1 MQQLEHDQLQNNLW
15 RLTSYRPSHS
25 NSLPL
30 VMNSKESVSS
40 GVSMSSTLISRS
52 SGVSRMSSDRRD
64 PSLRSKDR
72 FMSGAMS
79 VLRLLWAAEPPWP
92 LCREPGGAET
102 WREGTHTWTQLI
114 HSETVTPT
122 IKYIYIFAYLLTAI
136 PAQSILHSFTLV
148 FILSFLVY
156 IHTYLNTSLL
166 AYLYTY
172 ILEYCIDLGD
182 IGDY

>member
-15 RLTSYRPSHS
+15 HLTSYRPSHS

-122 IKYIYIFAYLLTAI
+122 IKYIYLHTCSLLYLRNLF
-136 PAQSILHSFTLV
+136 LHSFTLV

-156 IHTYLNTSLL
+156 ILTYLNTSLL